1 MYKAVKDVKVVS
13 DYKLYLKFENGI
25 EKIFDMEPYLEY
37 GIFKKL
43 KDKKTFG
50 TVRVC
55 FDSIEWENSAD
66 IDPELLYEKGIE
78 IERFLKEK

>member
-37 GIFKKL
+37 GIFKEL
-43 KDKKTFG
+43 KDKKTFE

-55 FDSIEWENSAD
+55 FDSIEWENNAD

-78 IERFLKEK
+78 IENKN